1 MHTKSES
8 NPIAALPRVSLAT
21 LPTPLE
27 EAPRLS
33 EALGGVRVLFKRD
46 DLTGFALGG
55 NKVRKLEYLM
65 GDVLQ
70 QGADVIVTG
79 AGPQSNYLRTTAAAA
94 CKLGLDAVLV
104 MYGHPPAEVQGN
116 YLLDRLTGVEI
127 RFTGDEDRT
136 SVDRALGEVAEEL
149 RRQGRR
155 PYVIPRG
162 GASPLGSVG
171 YVVCAQELAEQCAA
185 QGVQV
190 DHLVCAVGAC
200 GTLAGLWLGIISPL
214 AIRHSP
220 FATRHSPLRIWGISV
235 SRPREECL
243 QRILDIATE
252 TAQLLG
258 VSIPPTAVGA
268 SRGEAFSTRR
278 SRGERHRITKRPR
291 RAHGWSGEC
300 LAPTEHVAQEGKGI
314 ESPSG
319 PAEHTVGLENAS
331 PLLTVLEDYLGP
343 GYGIVTPE
351 AVEAIRLTARTE
363 GIFLD
368 PVYTGKAMAG
378 LIDLVRRGEIRKGE
392 TVVFLHTGGQPGLF
406 AHAGVLSP
414 QS

>member
-1 MHTKSES
+1 MQTASKPD
-8 NPIAALPRVSLAT
+8 PIAALPRVSLAT
-21 LPTPLE
+21 LPTPLK

-55 NKVRKLEYLM
+55 NKVRKLEYML
-65 GDVLQ
+65 GEALQ

-79 AGPQSNYLRTTAAAA
+79 AGPQSNHLRTTAAAA

-136 SVDRALGEVAEEL
+136 SVDRTLGEVAEEL

-162 GASPLGSVG
+162 GASPVGSVG

-200 GTLAGLWLGIISPL
+200 GTLAGLWLGIISP
-214 AIRHSP
+214 
-220 FATRHSPLRIWGISV
+220 FAVRPSPLRIWGISV

-243 QRILDIATE
+243 QRIRDIAVE
-252 TAQLLG
+252 TARLLG
-258 VSIPPTAVGA
+258 MSIPPAA
-268 SRGEAFSTRR
+268 E
-278 SRGERHRITKRPR
+278 P
-291 RAHGWSGEC
+291 
-300 LAPTEHVAQEGKGI
+300 
-314 ESPSG
+314 
-319 PAEHTVGLENAS
+319 PA
-331 PLLTVLEDYLGP
+331 VLEDYLGP

-363 GIFLD
+363 GVFLD

-378 LIDLVRRGEIRKGE
+378 LIDLVHRGEIRQGE

-414 QS
+414 